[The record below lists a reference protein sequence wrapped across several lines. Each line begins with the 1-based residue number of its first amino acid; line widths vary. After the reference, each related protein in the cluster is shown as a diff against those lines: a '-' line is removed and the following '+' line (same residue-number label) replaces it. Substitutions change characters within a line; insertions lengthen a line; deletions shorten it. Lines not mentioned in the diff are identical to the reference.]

1 MGVLDANDRE
11 FVETYTR
18 HAKAGLTRI
27 QIASAMGYGS
37 ANALGNKRR
46 RLESRTGVRIEDL
59 DERSDANA
67 GASSNRSVK
76 VLHPLDPELTVD
88 ELVNIRKRQF
98 AKKAEAEDSRRCVDV
113 KVPDAGPYALWFFGD
128 PHVDDDGTDIAELER
143 HGSIIRNEPA
153 LYGAN
158 VGDTTNNWVG
168 RLARLYG
175 DQSTTASQAW
185 MLAEWF
191 IGLVGPKWM
200 FMIGGNHDA
209 WSGAGDPIKWIA
221 KEHNALYE
229 SSECRLRLTSPCGR
243 SLIVNARHDF
253 SGDSQWNPAHSV
265 MKAAQLGVRD
275 DVLICG
281 HKHKSGYMPLKDPE
295 NKKIMHCIQ
304 VASYKTFD
312 RYAREK
318 GFRDQAI
325 SPGCM
330 IVVDPAA
337 SRETGFIQVF
347 HDFDLGV
354 EFLRFLRSK

>member
-1 MGVLDANDRE
+1 MGVLSSQDQEFIADYNNCVDAGMNAE
-11 FVETYTR
+11 ETASFLGFSSYT
-18 HAKAGLTRI
+18 
-27 QIASAMGYGS
+27 
-37 ANALGNKRR
+37 ALLNRRR
-46 RLESRTGVRIEDL
+46 RLEIRTGVKLKTFSEK
-59 DERSDANA
+59 AA
-67 GASSNRSVK
+67 ASVDPTQNKAVK
-76 VLHPLDPELTVD
+76 VVHPLDPDLTVA
-88 ELVNIRKRQF
+88 ELVNLRKLQF
-98 AKKAEAEDSRRCVDV
+98 AKKAAAEDSRKCIDV
-113 KVPDAGPYALWFFGD
+113 EVPDEGPFAIWFFGD

-143 HGSIIRNEPA
+143 HSSIIRKEPA

-175 DQSTTASQAW
+175 DQGTTATQAW

-191 IGLVGPKWM
+191 IGLVGPKWL

-229 SSECRLRLTSPCGR
+229 SSECRLRLITKNGR
-243 SLIVNARHDF
+243 SLVINARHDF

-275 DVLICG
+275 DILICG

-295 NKKIMHCIQ
+295 SKKIMHCIQ

-330 IVVDPAA
+330 VVIDPAA
-337 SRETGFIQVF
+337 NRETGFIQVF